1 MKDNQWI
8 RKIGVAAAVLIAIV
22 IAAYVMT
29 RCANAEGEGENGTQS
44 EAGSSGEIS
53 AQGGEGPSGVTT
65 SQGDASPSGEESTAD
80 ASGHDHLNDALN
92 GGNALDKYLTEQAS
106 IMMGMEDEML
116 IRESSGSASV
126 DFLKGMIPH
135 HEAAVSMSESYLKY
149 GGEIPELEDMAR
161 DIITAQKK
169 ELDQMNELLK
179 QYEADGEEDPE
190 KETQYL
196 EEYSKMFGADSMSHH
211 TGHAAAENIDQ
222 AFAEGMIMHHKMA
235 VDMAEDIL
243 EYTEYDEIR
252 ELAQNIIDVQTEE
265 IERMKELAG
274 V

>member
-44 EAGSSGEIS
+44 ETGSSGEMS
-53 AQGGEGPSGVTT
+53 AQGGEGPSGETT

-135 HEAAVSMSESYLKY
+135 HEAAVSMSECYLKY

-196 EEYSKMFGADSMSHH
+196 EEYSKMFGADGMSHH
-211 TGHAAAENIDQ
+211 TGHTAAENIDQ
-222 AFAEGMIMHHKMA
+222 AFAEGMIMHHQMA
-235 VDMAEDIL
+235 ADMAEDIL

-274 V
+274 I